1 MIELYPAIS
10 PVLLTVLPVNT
21 TVLST
26 AVHVTLLELY
36 PLADPIIPPI

>member
-26 AVHVTLLELY
+26 AVHVVLEEY
-36 PLADPIIPPI
+36 PPLTDPIIPPI